1 MSIARASL
9 TGPRTPSSPAGNP
22 REGSRVADGMEEFR
36 SRAGR
41 LRRGAGALL
50 ISLAVVAAVTAGY
63 FGLRRDAASGDGG
76 GPAARAGAAVAYDP
90 ATDDV
95 VMFGGTSAAG
105 QPLADTWLW
114 DGSVWSEAA
123 PADSPPARYGAE
135 MAWDPQSQRVV
146 LLGGSGGSGCSIG
159 SGSSGTVSTT
169 GGCTQL
175 QDAWAWDGSDWSQ
188 IALGRGTGQ
197 LGDHTLAGASLATD
211 PDSGKLILVT
221 ADLPASSPVPLP
233 AIYNSGGASAAAPP
247 VSSASAVSGNGSASG
262 STGSGAG
269 VCIGVGGGPCGSPV
283 ALPSATAGTSPAQTA
298 CPLDGSCV
306 FPGCPVPPVAQSTT
320 GCPISCGTAMIACPI
335 CPVAASPEP
344 GVATPA
350 IASVCG
356 ICPGIPAMG
365 SPSTGTEMICSDCPL
380 ETSCPVLAATLTWVF
395 DGTTFQLADS
405 SATDSPASGGDL
417 AWFPGPGLLVDRGA
431 DLDAEMGGVA
441 DACPYGDPCPLIPT
455 AEDWQWTGTGW
466 TPVQDLQASAAAP
479 FFEVPPVSDAA
490 AGDVVGVDA
499 TGATWVSTNPASG
512 WVTASSGNS
521 PAPRSGFA
529 LASDGSTGQVVLFGG
544 ELLGSTSVAGEVV
557 GDTWTWDGTSWTEQ
571 EGGAP
576 TPTPSAT
583 PVPTTTGVPP
593 LSPVPSASAV
603 AGSPSPSSTPPA
615 SASASA
621 TATATAGA
629 LPTIAP
635 TTG

>member
-1 MSIARASL
+1 
-9 TGPRTPSSPAGNP
+9 
-22 REGSRVADGMEEFR
+22 MEEFR

-63 FGLRRDAASGDGG
+63 FGLRHDAASGDGG

-169 GGCTQL
+169 GGCPQL
-175 QDAWAWDGSDWSQ
+175 QDAWAWDGSDWAQ
-188 IALGRGTGQ
+188 IALGHGSGQ
-197 LGDHTLAGASLATD
+197 LGDYTLAGASMTTD
-211 PDSGKLILVT
+211 PTSGKLILVT
-221 ADLPASSPVPLP
+221 ADSPASVAVPLP
-233 AIYNSGGASAAAPP
+233 AIYNGSSGGEGASAAAPP
-247 VSSASAVSGNGSASG
+247 VSSAVAVSGSASA
-262 STGSGAG
+262 TGTTGG
-269 VCIGVGGGPCGSPV
+269 VCIAVGGGPCGSPV
-283 ALPSATAGTSPAQTA
+283 ALPSATASTSPAQTA
-298 CPLDGSCV
+298 CPLDG
-306 FPGCPVPPVAQSTT
+306 GCESSACPAPPAAESTT
-320 GCPISCGTAMIACPI
+320 GCPISCATAMIACPI
-335 CPVAASPEP
+335 CPATASPAAGVANPAVACPICPVTASPEP

-350 IASVCG
+350 IASICG
-356 ICPGIPAMG
+356 ICPETPAMG
-365 SPSTGTEMICSDCPL
+365 SPATGTEVICSNCPL
-380 ETSCPVLAATLTWVF
+380 ETSCPALAATLTWVF

-405 SATDSPASGGDL
+405 SAGDSPASGGQL
-417 AWFPGPGLLVDRGA
+417 AWFPGPGLLVDLGA
-431 DLDAEMGGVA
+431 DLGAVAGGPAIPPCPSDA
-441 DACPYGDPCPLIPT
+441 PCPLIPA
-455 AEDWQWTGTGW
+455 AEDWQWTGSGW
-466 TPVQDLQASAAAP
+466 TPVQDLPANAAARY
-479 FFEVPPVSDAA
+479 FQTPPVSDTA
-490 AGDVVGVDA
+490 AGEVVALDY
-499 TGATWVSTNPASG
+499 TGALWVSTNPAAG
-512 WVTASSGNS
+512 WVEAPSAGA
-521 PAPRSGFA
+521 PAPRSEPA

-544 ELLGSTSVAGEVV
+544 ELAGSTSAAGEVM

-583 PVPTTTGVPP
+583 PVPTTTGVPDLPP
-593 LSPVPSASAV
+593 LPSASAV
-603 AGSPSPSSTPPA
+603 AGSPSPSATASVSASPA
-615 SASASA
+615 ARKSPAATAQATTSASA
-621 TATATAGA
+621 
-629 LPTIAP
+629 LPAIAP
-635 TTG
+635 ITG